1 MYLMYKHWHKVD
13 KEAKPALASLT
24 FLL

>member
-1 MYLMYKHWHKVD
+1 MWHIAD

-24 FLL
+24 LLL